1 MREAHEVTMLPALIA
16 RVHREASHIN
26 IATVRIERRDLE
38 EDLQSGELDIAMDVA
53 LPLSAEVRR
62 EPLNS
67 EPLVVVARKDHPLIR
82 GSVDLET
89 YLALDHILVTG
100 RRHGGGYEDVALGRL
115 GMSRHIRV
123 RCQQHAT
130 ASEMVS
136 QSDMLATMTRVQ
148 ARLANQHTDN
158 QLLPFPAEIPALESF
173 IYWHANVDADPA
185 SRWLRGLITTR

>member
-1 MREAHEVTMLPALIA
+1 
-16 RVHREASHIN
+16 
-26 IATVRIERRDLE
+26 
-38 EDLQSGELDIAMDVA
+38 MDVA

-89 YLALDHILVTG
+89 YLALNHILITG

-123 RCQQHAT
+123 RCQQHAA

-185 SRWLRGLITTR
+185 NRWLRGLIAGPSA